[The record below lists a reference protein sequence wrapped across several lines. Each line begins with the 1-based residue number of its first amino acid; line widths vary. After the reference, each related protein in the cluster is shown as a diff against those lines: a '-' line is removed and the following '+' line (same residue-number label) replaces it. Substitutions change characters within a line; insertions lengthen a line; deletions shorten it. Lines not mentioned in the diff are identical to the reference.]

1 VTRDEEVRPTL
12 GGSEPS
18 GAYRSVQTVAV
29 PGIQTGSYS
38 LARTAAGVLYVSGM
52 IPVDADG
59 RLVSTYARLPPGVES
74 QLRTG
79 VLPTD
84 LRDERIVCQAWAV
97 YDGIRKVLEFC
108 GSSLQ
113 QILRQRIY
121 LVDLG
126 EFYGLER
133 VRNHVFGAEPPP
145 TTTVG
150 VTGLVI
156 PDVRLEIEVEAMV
169 EGLELDRA

>member
-1 VTRDEEVRPTL
+1 MTRDEEVRPTL

-113 QILRQRIY
+113 QILR
-121 LVDLG
+121 
-126 EFYGLER
+126 